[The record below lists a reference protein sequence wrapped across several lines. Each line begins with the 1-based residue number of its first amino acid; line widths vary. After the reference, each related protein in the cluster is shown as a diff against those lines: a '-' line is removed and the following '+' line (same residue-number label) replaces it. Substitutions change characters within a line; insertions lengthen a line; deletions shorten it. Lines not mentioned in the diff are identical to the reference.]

1 MRELIDVEMLRAL
14 RTARGLSQ
22 GALASLAGVDR
33 TVVAR
38 LERGG
43 QKDVR
48 LSVLLGL
55 ARALHVSI
63 EKLVLIPHT
72 ADSPAPHLSQDLAA
86 AVAALDSLAPEIQH
100 QIAAIIHAYLTTLPR
115 CEMPSPHST
124 PEQP

>member
-14 RTARGLSQ
+14 RTARSLSQ
-22 GALASLAGVDR
+22 GALAALAGVDR

-55 ARALHVSI
+55 ASALHVSI
-63 EKLVLIPHT
+63 EKLVLMPHT
-72 ADSPAPHLSQDLAA
+72 ADSPAAPHLSQDLAA
-86 AVAALDSLAPEIQH
+86 AVAALDSLTPETQH
-100 QIAAIIHAYLTTLPR
+100 RIAAIIHAYLTTLPSR
-115 CEMPSPHST
+115 EVPSP
-124 PEQP
+124 PLQA

>member
-22 GALASLAGVDR
+22 GALAALAGVDR

-43 QKDVR
+43 QRDVR

-55 ARALHVSI
+55 AGALCVSI
-63 EKLVLIPHT
+63 EKLVVLPRP
-72 ADSPAPHLSQDLAA
+72 ADSPSPHLSQDLAA
-86 AVAALDSLAPEIQH
+86 AVATLDTLAPESQR
-100 QIAAIIHAYLTTLPR
+100 QIAAIIHAYLTTLPTR
-115 CEMPSPHST
+115 EVPSPM
-124 PEQP
+124 PIA